1 MCSQRHVPHKLC
13 MLPKGRSQLI
23 QERFQLRSLGCCHFL
38 AQFPNSFVDWV
49 NFQEPISVWGR
60 GRLKTR
66 RLQLQYRNHCS
77 VRFTAPGMAVLR
89 SANNPVHPQRR
100 PVAKRILIA
109 DDHES
114 VLRGLRIMLE
124 AHANWTVC
132 GEAVNGYEAIAKAV
146 ELRPDLIVLD
156 FAMPYLDGLQ
166 TADEISKLLPGVQIV
181 LHTIHGAD
189 VVLEANRHG
198 ISRVVQKAKS
208 GALVS
213 AVAELLNPERRF

>member
-1 MCSQRHVPHKLC
+1 MP
-13 MLPKGRSQLI
+13 
-23 QERFQLRSLGCCHFL
+23 
-38 AQFPNSFVDWV
+38 
-49 NFQEPISVWGR
+49 
-60 GRLKTR
+60 
-66 RLQLQYRNHCS
+66 
-77 VRFTAPGMAVLR
+77 
-89 SANNPVHPQRR
+89 
-100 PVAKRILIA
+100 KRILIA

-114 VLRGLRIMLE
+114 VLRGLRVMLE
-124 AHANWTVC
+124 SHANWTVC
-132 GEAVNGYEAIAKAV
+132 GEAVNGYEAITKAV

-213 AVAELLNPERRF
+213 AVAELLNSERRF